1 VGDDARAADVCRGA
15 PGVSNVRAAPDGI
28 RLDSRPGPVEALTA
42 RLGAMGI
49 GIRQLE
55 LPITALET
63 LFFRLTE
70 GDAAGEAAAA

>member
-1 VGDDARAADVCRGA
+1 MMSILPSTPQCS
-15 PGVSNVRAAPDGI
+15 GVP
-28 RLDSRPGPVEALTA
+28 RPGPVETLTA

-70 GDAAGEAAAA
+70 HHTADEAAAA

>member
-1 VGDDARAADVCRGA
+1 VRIGA
-15 PGVSNVRAAPDGI
+15 DGI

-70 GDAAGEAAAA
+70 HDGAHEEAGA

>member
-1 VGDDARAADVCRGA
+1 VA
-15 PGVSNVRAAPDGI
+15 NVRIGADGI
-28 RLDSRPGPVEALTA
+28 RLDSRPEPVEALTA

-63 LFFRLTE
+63 LIFRLTE
-70 GDAAGEAAAA
+70 EHAVHERAAA